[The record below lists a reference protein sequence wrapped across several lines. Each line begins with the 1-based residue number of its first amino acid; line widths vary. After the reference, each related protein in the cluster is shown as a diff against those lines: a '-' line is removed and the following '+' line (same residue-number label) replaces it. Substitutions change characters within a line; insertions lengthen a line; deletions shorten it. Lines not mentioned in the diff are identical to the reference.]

1 MLSPKSKPQCT
12 EESNRVFQ
20 HLARY
25 WGFVFVLGVVG
36 LLMSCSSATRDVRV
50 ALVST
55 RSLNAMEAG
64 SGLPVMVRI
73 YQLRDRDKF
82 ENASF
87 RSLWKQ
93 DREFLG
99 DDLVSRKDLILH
111 PESETL
117 VDLAVE
123 VKKGVEYVGIMAL
136 FRNPEGNSWR
146 KVLSSDLSGIP
157 FMTPEVRVMLDNNT
171 VTLEPD

>member
-1 MLSPKSKPQCT
+1 
-12 EESNRVFQ
+12 
-20 HLARY
+20 
-25 WGFVFVLGVVG
+25 
-36 LLMSCSSATRDVRV
+36 
-50 ALVST
+50 
-55 RSLNAMEAG
+55 MEAG

>member
-1 MLSPKSKPQCT
+1 M
-12 EESNRVFQ
+12 
-20 HLARY
+20 
-25 WGFVFVLGVVG
+25 GVVG
-36 LLMSCSSATRDVRV
+36 LLIGCGSATRDVRV

-55 RSLNAMEAG
+55 KSLNAIEAG

-87 RSLWKQ
+87 KSLWKK

-99 DDLVSRKDLILH
+99 DDLVSRKDLTLH
-111 PESETL
+111 PDSEIL

-123 VKKGVEYVGIMAL
+123 VKKGADYLGIMAL

-146 KVLSSDLSGIP
+146 KVLSSDISGIP
-157 FMTPEVRVMLDNNT
+157 LRTPKVRLILDKNT
-171 VTLEPD
+171 VSLEPD